1 MEMIFSEWC
10 KALQARENGPNIF
23 RTHMLNSERIS
34 HEEFIKHC
42 SVEAILDDGETFDD
56 YLEYNENVECFRVNL
71 DESPSYILA
80 HAGFEAFF
88 TPNGEKLSYFNEPGN
103 YLMNEQ
109 MWGEGLAKVLAP
121 ANSAAALNN
130 GLEIDRGMIT
140 QHVQHLAGDHDRYL
154 LHVKGNIVAGIL
166 VKDNTVDT
174 LYVCKGSR
182 REGYASALLKVAKS
196 LHPDL
201 QHSDTLTS
209 DGKAFSRSAE
219 MSPSF

>member
-1 MEMIFSEWC
+1 MDMIFSEWC
-10 KALQARENGPNIF
+10 KALQARDNGPQIF

-42 SVEAILDDGETFDD
+42 SVEAILDEGETFQD

-71 DESPSYILA
+71 AESPSYILA

-88 TPNGEKLSYFNEPGN
+88 TPNGAKLSYFNEPGN
-103 YLMNEQ
+103 QLMNEQ

-121 ANSAAALNN
+121 ANSAAGLNN
-130 GLEIDRGMIT
+130 GLERDKGMIS
-140 QHVQHLAGDHDRYL
+140 QHVQHLEGDHDRYL
-154 LHVKGNIVAGIL
+154 LHIKGNIVAGML

-182 REGYASALLKVAKS
+182 REGYASALFKAVKN

-201 QHSDTLTS
+201 QHSESLTN
-209 DGKAFSRSAE
+209 DGKAFSRNVSVG
-219 MSPSF
+219 PSF